1 MMSTDTPDMPVFET
15 PTVADA
21 APVTPV
27 RGNWLR
33 NLNIGTKLTIGFGL
47 LVGLTLL
54 VFGISAFAARQVSL
68 AQQRVDESSQ
78 VVLASSRAHANLLR
92 MTSSVRGYLAL
103 GDPAFLESYQDV
115 EQEFRGNLTVL
126 DQLSDRPGF
135 GMENQERLDVLKQQF
150 NDWQTLPGEL
160 FVLRDDQMERE
171 PAYNWLNTTGVAE
184 GGQVLII
191 INEMIEAQARRE
203 PSVENNTLLRD
214 MASFQSS
221 FAAMFSGLRGYVTTR
236 NPNFRYYEYEVNLEI
251 NDDAWDTLGKQMH
264 LLTDT
269 QQEMMRNIA
278 IHRQN
283 FIRQVPD
290 EAFAVLE
297 SDSYE
302 WRRDLSTFE
311 AQVEPLTS
319 DMESLL
325 ADMTNNQ
332 QKTLQRNLTQ
342 AQQTLRTAVTHT
354 MIVGI
359 TAVILGTILAFVF
372 RQTIAGPVRR
382 LTGVARQIGGG
393 DLSVQAAV
401 ESGDEIGI
409 FARTFNDMTR
419 QLRQTLFQIRKE
431 KKRADDLLHVVIPIG
446 VALSSERD
454 FNRLLANI
462 LSEAMAFCRADR
474 GLLFLREERELKLVM
489 LRKSSQDTL
498 IDTQLR
504 NDSLAHIPL
513 YDAETGEVDEL
524 HPAPYVAC
532 RGQSVNVGD
541 LTDAAPPFSFPRLMH
556 VAQEDHYQAISLLA
570 IPLKNN
576 QDQVLGVLQLL
587 NAQDQE
593 TGQVIPFDANLQQ
606 MMESFSSLAVAAL
619 ESYIREQSLRQE
631 IQQLRIE
638 IDENK
643 RQEQVNEIVDSD
655 FFQDLRAKARN
666 LRNRQQPEVNP
677 NSESQ
682 SEP

>member
-21 APVTPV
+21 APVPSA

-33 NLNIGTKLTIGFGL
+33 NLNIGSKLTIGFGL

-54 VFGISAFAARQVSL
+54 VFGLSTFAARQVSL

-92 MTSSVRGYLAL
+92 MTGNVRGYLAL

-160 FVLRDDQMERE
+160 FALRDDQMERE
-171 PAYNWLNTTGVAE
+171 PAYNWLNTTGVAD

-191 INEMIEAQARRE
+191 INEMIDEQARRE
-203 PSVENNTLLRD
+203 PSIENNTLLRD
-214 MASFQSS
+214 MAAFQSS

-283 FIRQVPD
+283 FIKEVPE
-290 EAFAVLE
+290 EAFAILE

-302 WRRDLSTFE
+302 WRRDLYTFE
-311 AQVEPLTS
+311 EQVEPLTNE
-319 DMESLL
+319 MESLL
-325 ADMTNNQ
+325 SAMTDDQ
-332 QKTLQRNLTQ
+332 QATLQRNLTQ
-342 AQQTLRTAVTHT
+342 ARQTLSTAVTHT

-393 DLSVQAAV
+393 DLSVQAPV

-489 LRKSSQDTL
+489 LRKSSQDAL
-498 IDTQLR
+498 IDTQVR
-504 NDSLAHIPL
+504 ADSLSHIPL

-541 LTDAAPPFSFPRLMH
+541 LAGAAPPFNFPRLMQ
-556 VAQEDHYQAISLLA
+556 VAAADHYQAISLLA

-619 ESYIREQSLRQE
+619 ESYIREQNLRQE

-655 FFQDLRAKARN
+655 FFQDLRTKAHN
-666 LRNRQQPEVNP
+666 LRNRQRSEVKP
-677 NSESQ
+677 NSEGQ

>member
-1 MMSTDTPDMPVFET
+1 MSTDTPDMPVSAT
-15 PTVADA
+15 PTAADTA
-21 APVTPV
+21 SLQSA

-33 NLNIGTKLTIGFGL
+33 NLNIGSKLTIGFGL

-54 VFGISAFAARQVSL
+54 VFGLSTFAAQQVFL

-78 VVLASSRAHANLLR
+78 VVLASSRAQANLLR
-92 MTSSVRGYLAL
+92 MTSNVRGYLAL
-103 GDPAFLESYQDV
+103 GDTTFRESYQQV
-115 EQEFRGNLTVL
+115 EQEFQENLNEL
-126 DQLSDRPGF
+126 ERLSDQDGF
-135 GMENQERLDVLKQQF
+135 GIENQERLDALKQQF
-150 NDWQTLPGEL
+150 QDWHMLPGEL
-160 FVLRDDQMERE
+160 FALRDDQMERE
-171 PAYNWLNTTGVAE
+171 PAYKWLNTTGVE
-184 GGQVLII
+184 DGGQVLIT
-191 INEMIEAQARRE
+191 INEMIDEQARRE
-203 PSVENNTLLRD
+203 PSIENNTLLKD
-214 MASFQSS
+214 MAAFQSS

-236 NPNFRYYEYEVNLEI
+236 NPNFRYYEYEINLEI

-269 QQEMMRNIA
+269 QQEMMLNIS

-283 FIRQVPD
+283 FIKQVPE
-290 EAFAVLE
+290 EAFAILE

-302 WRRDLSTFE
+302 WRRDLYTFE
-311 AQVEPLTS
+311 QQIEPLTS
-319 DMESLL
+319 EMESLL
-325 ADMTNNQ
+325 SAMTDDQ
-332 QKTLQRNLTQ
+332 QTMLQDNLTQ
-342 AQQTLRTAVTHT
+342 ARQTLNTAVTHT

-359 TAVILGTILAFVF
+359 TAVVLGMILAFVF
-372 RQTIAGPVRR
+372 RRTIAGPVRR

-393 DLSVQAAV
+393 DLSVQARV

-454 FNRLLANI
+454 FDRLLANI

-498 IDTQLR
+498 IDTQVR
-504 NDSLAHIPL
+504 NDPLSHIPL
-513 YDAETGEVDEL
+513 YDAETGEVDQL

-532 RGQSVNVGD
+532 RGQSVNVGN
-541 LTDAAPPFSFPRLMH
+541 LASAAPPFNFPRLMQF
-556 VAQEDHYQAISLLA
+556 AQEDHYQAISLLA

-643 RQEQVNEIVDSD
+643 RQQQVNEIVDSD
-655 FFQDLRAKARN
+655 FFQDLRTKAHN
-666 LRNRQQPEVNP
+666 LRNRQRPAVKP
-677 NSESQ
+677 NAESQ
-682 SEP
+682 SET